1 MEKEQI
7 DEYVN
12 AATKFSVE
20 TDIEHEVMKTQ
31 DELFQEYITEC
42 RKNEKGITFGIP
54 LLDTITGSM
63 FPGQI
68 LGIIAGPGT
77 YKTVTAQNL
86 VVKSLPCLTDEQFAG
101 IFTMEMSATREL
113 QRRIQIK
120 TGWSKKFIRE
130 GAKKEEDYFLRAMEE
145 MKISQDKIMTCDR
158 NNLNIEQIVKIIQN
172 TEDRTDKKC
181 RLIAIDYLD
190 YIDPTDSKAF
200 NPIGDIMQDLNKKL
214 AKKLGISVIILV
226 QTNRPHLTSGDYG
239 VAIGDGKGGRSIEQ
253 ELDVY
258 FGLFRDKDLDVVRGN
273 FLKHRDYEVDKS
285 FNSDEYPFP
294 YFDVII
300 DKLNL
305 IDFRLIPLSQI
316 KEEQEQRKQSKKQ
329 KTDLFKS
336 IVGG

>member
-172 TEDRTDKKC
+172 EEWVGSETTTLSLVNWEN
-181 RLIAIDYLD
+181 LD
-190 YIDPTDSKAF
+190 GWTQQATASPNYGTPSGYGSATVYDNQLHHSGVGLNPTIRY
-200 NPIGDIMQDLNKKL
+200 N
-214 AKKLGISVIILV
+214 
-226 QTNRPHLTSGDYG
+226 T
-239 VAIGDGKGGRSIEQ
+239 
-253 ELDVY
+253 
-258 FGLFRDKDLDVVRGN
+258 
-273 FLKHRDYEVDKS
+273 
-285 FNSDEYPFP
+285 
-294 YFDVII
+294 
-300 DKLNL
+300 
-305 IDFRLIPLSQI
+305 LS
-316 KEEQEQRKQSKKQ
+316 
-329 KTDLFKS
+329 
-336 IVGG
+336 